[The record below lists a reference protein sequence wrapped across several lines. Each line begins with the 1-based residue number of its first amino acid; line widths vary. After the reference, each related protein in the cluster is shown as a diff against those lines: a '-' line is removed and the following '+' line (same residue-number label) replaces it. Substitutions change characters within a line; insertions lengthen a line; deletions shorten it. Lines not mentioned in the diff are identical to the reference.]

1 MPGMSDFHP
10 ARPVL
15 TSAQFSAW
23 TAHGRSVP
31 QGFQPRQE
39 GALADHLPPKFAFL
53 VASKTVSAAGYP
65 SSKWSAVTCTI
76 EPQVPAA
83 EHLTYARRPRGHT
96 VFTDGSHFTDG
107 GVGAGSGPDRYFAGA
122 NDDESYLQD
131 VVGLMKNQQGTYWM
145 DDPTKPAPK

>member
-76 EPQVPAA
+76 EPQVSAA
-83 EHLTYARRPRGHT
+83 DHLTYAGRPRGHT
-96 VFTDGSHFTDG
+96 LFTDGTSFTDG
-107 GVGAGSGPDRYFAGA
+107 GVGAGNGPDRYSAGPRE
-122 NDDESYLQD
+122 DESYLQD
-131 VVGLMKNQQGTYWM
+131 VVGLKKHQNGYWR
-145 DDPTKPAPK
+145 DAPSKPAPQ

>member
-1 MPGMSDFHP
+1 M
-10 ARPVL
+10 L

-23 TAHGRSVP
+23 TAHGRLVP
-31 QGFQPRQE
+31 DGFEPHQQGSLSE
-39 GALADHLPPKFAFL
+39 HLPPKFAFL

-122 NDDESYLQD
+122 SDDESYLQD
-131 VVGLMKNQQGTYWM
+131 VVGLMKNQEGTYWM
-145 DDPTKPAPK
+145 DDPTKPAPQ